1 MADIVGHPPG
11 PLPVEGGDGGSLRS
25 ELLLEAQGLHSF
37 YGVSHILH
45 GVDFSVARGECIGLM
60 GRNGMGKT
68 TLLKSM
74 LGLVRPKEGAV
85 RVRGRDM
92 TQDEPYAIARAGIA
106 YVPEGRGIFPNLSVR
121 ENLVMAA
128 RAGVDGRKEWD
139 FERVMATFPR
149 LAERIGHGGAQLSG
163 GEQQMLTIGRA
174 LMTNPDLLILD
185 EATEGLAPLIAREIW
200 NIIRTI
206 RASGIATVIVDKNY
220 GAVLALADRSAVLVK
235 GRVVFAGSSSEL
247 TDNEELMHRFLGV

>member
-1 MADIVGHPPG
+1 MTEAINPSVAPASAADT
-11 PLPVEGGDGGSLRS
+11 
-25 ELLLEAQGLHSF
+25 LLEGSGLHTF

-45 GVDFSVARGECIGLM
+45 GVDFAVRRGETIGLM

-68 TLLKSM
+68 TLIKTL
-74 LGLVRPKEGAV
+74 LGLVRPREGQV
-85 RVRGRDM
+85 RVRGIDM
-92 TQDEPYAIARAGIA
+92 TQAATHAIARRGIA

-121 ENLVMAA
+121 ENLIMAA
-128 RAGVDGRKEWD
+128 RAGADGRHEWD
-139 FERVMATFPR
+139 LDRVIRIFPR
-149 LAERIGHGGAQLSG
+149 LGERLGNGGAQLSG

-200 NIIRTI
+200 NIIKTI

-220 GAVLALADRSAVLVK
+220 AAVMALAHRSVVLVK
-235 GRVVFAGSSSEL
+235 GRVVFSGESREL
-247 TDNEELMHRFLGV
+247 ADNQELMHRFLGV

>member
-1 MADIVGHPPG
+1 MTETANPPMRPPASAADT
-11 PLPVEGGDGGSLRS
+11 
-25 ELLLEAQGLHSF
+25 LLEAAGLHTY

-45 GVDFSVARGECIGLM
+45 GVNFAVRTGETIGLM
-60 GRNGMGKT
+60 GRNGMGKS

-74 LGLVRPKEGAV
+74 LGLVRPREGV
-85 RVRGRDM
+85 VKVRGVDM
-92 TQDEPYAIARAGIA
+92 TRAETHAIARRGIA

-128 RAGVDGRKEWD
+128 RAGVEGNRDWTFD
-139 FERVMATFPR
+139 RVILTFPR
-149 LAERIGHGGAQLSG
+149 LGERLDNGGAQLSG

-200 NIIRTI
+200 SIIKTI
-206 RASGIATVIVDKNY
+206 RNSGIATIIVDKNY
-220 GAVLALADRSAVLVK
+220 AAVMALADRSVVLVK
-235 GRVVFAGSSSEL
+235 GRVVFSGESSEL
-247 TDNEELMHRFLGV
+247 SDNPELMHRFLGV